1 MILVVCLNPALDVT
15 HYVSAVDW
23 AGVNRPTAV
32 HTRPGGK
39 GLNVAR
45 TLHALGADVLLMGLA
60 GGDTGRAV
68 EAALRQA
75 GVPSAL
81 IPISGLTRHTF
92 TVVDDAGTT
101 ASFNEAGPEVTAHE
115 FDSLRMAYLEALA
128 TTDAVVLSGS
138 LPPGLPVTTYAAL
151 IQAAAAAGVP
161 VLLDSNGAA
170 LLQGVSAGPAI
181 VKPNLDELAGVT
193 GKILSASGSV
203 CAAHTVDRAAV
214 RGAATE
220 LRAAGADAVVA
231 SLGPAGLLAVTA
243 EGCWHAWPSAV
254 AAGNATGAGDAVA
267 AALVHGLVARRPWD
281 ERLRHAVALGA
292 AAVAAPVA
300 GEFRRESY
308 LDGLRPVAVRL
319 EEVR

>member
-1 MILVVCLNPALDVT
+1 
-15 HYVSAVDW
+15 
-23 AGVNRPTAV
+23 
-32 HTRPGGK
+32 
-39 GLNVAR
+39 VA
-45 TLHALGADVLLMGLA
+45 
-60 GGDTGRAV
+60 
-68 EAALRQA
+68 AALRQA

-81 IPISGLTRHTF
+81 IPISGPTRHTF

-101 ASFNEAGPEVTAHE
+101 ASFNEAGPGVTPHE

-128 TTDAVVLSGS
+128 TADAVVLSGS
-138 LPPGLPVTTYAAL
+138 LPPGLPVTTYATL
-151 IQAAAAAGVP
+151 IQAAAAAGIP

-170 LLQGVSAGPAI
+170 LLRGVSAGPAI
-181 VKPNLDELAGVT
+181 VKPNLDELAGAT
-193 GKILSASGSV
+193 GKVLSPSGGVSSCGGVFACGGVSASG
-203 CAAHTVDRAAV
+203 TVDRAAV
-214 RGAATE
+214 REAATQ
-220 LRAAGADAVVA
+220 LRAAGAEAVVA

-243 EGCWHAWPSAV
+243 EGSWHAWPSAV

-267 AALVHGLVARRPWD
+267 AALVHGLVTRRPWD

-308 LDGLRPVAVRL
+308 LAGLRPVAVRL